1 MCFRAPEGE
10 SRSSGAREVKF
21 MCTLN
26 LPRCLSMGSGG
37 LADQVAQEPEDPCW
51 PRGLGKGLPSLY

>member
-10 SRSSGAREVKF
+10 NHLSGAREVKF

-37 LADQVAQEPEDPCW
+37 LADQVARLGT
-51 PRGLGKGLPSLY
+51 RGPLLATGPGDRAAQP